1 MRWPGVKKNCNSACR
16 TAERL
21 EQQIEWKQEY
31 ECLRREAVEQ
41 GARRG
46 HGLALF
52 LSRGMVAWL
61 AALTALKPQPVAQN
75 LIEQSANLPSIA
87 RSELTPL
94 LASMVLSCMGKET
107 NELSI

>member
-1 MRWPGVKKNCNSACR
+1 MRWLGVKKNCNSAHP
-16 TAERL
+16 TTERL
-21 EQQIEWKQEY
+21 EQQIDWKHEY

-52 LSRGMVAWL
+52 LSRGMAAWL

-75 LIEQSANLPSIA
+75 LNEQSASLPSIA
-87 RSELTPL
+87 RSDLTPL
-94 LASMVLSCMGKET
+94 LASMVLSCMEKET